1 MPNQLEKILAGLLKP
16 SGGANNN
23 EQVEALNMIA
33 DGINLTDA
41 LTVATSASESR
52 VGYALIGYSEVG

>member
-16 SGGANNN
+16 SGGANTN

-33 DGINLTDA
+33 DTINLTDA
-41 LTVATSASESR
+41 LTVTTSAPESR
-52 VGYALIGYSEVG
+52 VGFALVGYSEVG